1 MAPCNTSIINNT
13 NYWCSGR
20 VCKGIPWSIIT
31 LTTCR
36 YRGNIISQD
45 APYCSFLPSSWLV
58 FLFILLNYGNSRGVW
73 LVHALRFVSSTFR
86 TGVMTTQSPESPE
99 IAMRFTLLQ
108 CVKRLWPQ
116 HRYECPLL
124 IEWRNR
130 TIRTKIGGSTRTDDL
145 MFGRKIV
152 FNYWR
157 RENKN

>member
-36 YRGNIISQD
+36 YWGNIISQD

-116 HRYECPLL
+116 HRYECLS
-124 IEWRNR
+124 INR
-130 TIRTKIGGSTRTDDL
+130 MKNQHRHGGCAGCRWAHRPNWEHSCHTS
-145 MFGRKIV
+145 
-152 FNYWR
+152 
-157 RENKN
+157 